1 MFGVA
6 VFAVGAGAFGPIY
19 LHSADQT
26 ILNGVLRDAPV
37 GNSGLTFEAKS
48 GNGSPTRLLTAA
60 ASVPQHRRW
69 FGNPISTDLA
79 GLTSVV
85 VRQPF
90 TASLVSR
97 SEVCA
102 HLDIVAGHCAEQNGT
117 VVMST
122 RSAEELGLELG
133 QALVTSPTRSHRVLS
148 LTIVGLYRAGN
159 PDAPYWWGVNLFA
172 FGEGSPARPEL
183 DAIFASPQTVRAT
196 APPSLI
202 SYMVQVPYRQ
212 GSLAVNDVAAFESS
226 ITTYQSDLLSTDGIV
241 VSTQLLQVLSQAT
254 AIDHTTTTIVAVI
267 DLQLVLLAVYVLYF
281 VAARTAAEREPD
293 VRLAAIRG
301 FRQRS
306 TIAVAMMEPTAI
318 VVAAVPVGLLVAWVV
333 MLVGASSLF
342 GSGVGASVTLLAIGA
357 AVVTGLFGVGATFLG
372 TRRMLAAVEA
382 TSASDGSST
391 AQRFS
396 TWTVVADVAAVAIA
410 GAAFVEL
417 AAAGVS
423 GTTST
428 SHTDPLA
435 AFAPGLLA
443 LAVGILGARLL
454 PPLLRSTFRYTSH
467 SHKLALGL
475 ATRRVAR
482 RREFAPQVMLLS
494 VAVGLTVFGIS
505 GWAIAAHNRAVQ
517 NEFDV
522 GAAKV
527 FTVAVRPGVDFLSAV
542 RQADPSGRA
551 AMAAVV
557 ENASNG
563 TTLAVDSSRMSD
575 VMSWPPGLGAG
586 GAGQVAGRLV
596 PTHLAPAVMVSGTAV
611 RVSVDADVAAQPPPQ
626 LSLDLFDEGYQAP
639 QQVTFGR
646 LAPGHTTY
654 QGSLLGVCPAGC
666 RLVDLALTWAPTIT
680 SVTPTGSADVVVT
693 SLSVR
698 SPTGAWQPLGAGLT
712 DVRRWSNPSGGARL
726 SSGTQGLR
734 AVVDLAPD
742 GSPVTIA
749 PADVPSEL
757 PAVVTPTSAIGSES
771 GLLLAGL
778 DGSTVRGRAIGQVPA
793 LPRLGD
799 DATLVDLE
807 MAQRLMTGPFVNDTT
822 EVWVSGTAPASVLP
836 RLAAQGISVVS
847 VDTAGGR
854 EKASIHGGVELA
866 YTLFFL
872 SAIAA
877 AVLAVGA
884 TAFAVT
890 AGARQRQGELAALRA
905 VGIPAA
911 SLRRSLEAEMGL
923 TLGAGML
930 LGTVAGIVA
939 AVFALKSVPEFVA
952 LGPGPPIGLG
962 LPVLLLVV
970 TLGALILALGVVV
983 WIGATVFVREAS
995 ADRLGGAQT

>member
-26 ILNGVLRDAPV
+26 ILNGVLREAPV
-37 GNSGLTFEAKS
+37 GNTGLTFEAQS
-48 GNGSPTRLLTAA
+48 GNGSPAQLLAAA

-69 FGNPISTDLA
+69 FGHPISTDLA
-79 GLTSVV
+79 GLASVAG
-85 VRQPF
+85 RRPF

-97 SEVCA
+97 SGVCA
-102 HLDIVAGHCAEQNGT
+102 QLDIVAGHCAGQQGT

-122 RSAEELGLELG
+122 RSAEEQGLEVG
-133 QALVTSPTRSHRVLS
+133 DALVTSPTRSQRVVS

-196 APPSLI
+196 APPSLV
-202 SYMVQVPYRQ
+202 SYMVQLPYRQ
-212 GSLAVNDVAAFESS
+212 GSLAVNDVGAFGSS
-226 ITTYQSDLLSTDGIV
+226 ITEYQNDLLAREGIV
-241 VSTQLLQVLSQAT
+241 LSTQMLQVLAQAT
-254 AIDHTTTTIVAVI
+254 SIDHTTTTIVAVI

-281 VAARTAAEREPD
+281 VSARTAAEREPD
-293 VRLAAIRG
+293 VRLASIRG

-306 TIAVAMMEPTAI
+306 TIAVAMTEPTAI
-318 VVAAVPVGLLVAWVV
+318 VVAAVPVGLVVAWLVV
-333 MLVGASSLF
+333 LVGASSLF

-357 AVVTGLFGVGATFLG
+357 AIVTGLFGVGATFLG

-382 TSASDGSST
+382 TSDGSPT
-391 AQRFS
+391 AQRSS
-396 TWTVVADVAAVAIA
+396 TWAVMFDVAAVAIA

-417 AAAGVS
+417 ADAGVS
-423 GTTST
+423 GTTSV
-428 SHTDPLA
+428 SRADPLA

-454 PPLLRSTFRYTSH
+454 PPLLRSTFRWTSH
-467 SHKLALGL
+467 SQQLALGL

-482 RREFAPQVMLLS
+482 RREFAPQVILLS

-517 NEFDV
+517 SEFDV

-542 RQADPSGRA
+542 RRADPTGRT

-563 TTLAVDSSRMSD
+563 TTLAVDSSRMND

-586 GAGQVAGRLV
+586 GIEQVAGQLV
-596 PTHLAPAVMVSGTAV
+596 PSHLAPAVKVSGTAV
-611 RVSVDADVAAQPPPQ
+611 RVTVDADVAAQPPPQ

-639 QQVTFGR
+639 QPVTLGSLSSGR
-646 LAPGHTTY
+646 STY
-654 QGSLLGVCPAGC
+654 QGSLQGVCPAGC
-666 RLVDLALTWAPTIT
+666 QLVDLALTWAPTVT
-680 SVTPTGSADVVVT
+680 SVTPMGSADVLVT

-698 SPTGAWQPLGAGLT
+698 SSTGNWEPLDAGLT
-712 DVRRWSNPSGGARL
+712 NVRRWSNPSGGARL
-726 SSGTQGLR
+726 SSGSQGLR

-757 PAVVTPTSAIGSES
+757 PAVVTPTSLIGSGS

-778 DGSTVRGRAIGQVPA
+778 DGSTVKGRAIGQVPA

-799 DATLVDLE
+799 DATLVDLD
-807 MAQRLMTGPFVNDTT
+807 MAERLMSGPFVNDTT
-822 EVWVSGTAPASVLP
+822 EVWVSDAAPANIVPL
-836 RLAAQGISVVS
+836 LGAQGISVVG
-847 VDTAGGR
+847 VDTTSGR

-905 VGIPAA
+905 VGVPAA

-923 TLGAGML
+923 TLGTGML
-930 LGTVAGIVA
+930 LGAVAGIVA
-939 AVFALKSVPEFVA
+939 AVVALKSVPEFVV
-952 LGPGPPIGLG
+952 LGPSPPVELG
-962 LPVLLLVV
+962 LPVSLLVV
-970 TLGALILALGVVV
+970 TLGALIVALGVVV
-983 WIGATVFVREAS
+983 VLGATVFVREAS